1 MPGLI
6 RGVARTAVIA
16 GTATAV
22 SNGVSR
28 RQYGRWEQQAQQQQ
42 AQEYAQQQLAAQQ
55 YAQQQQALAAQQAAP
70 AAAPVDPTIAKLQEL
85 ANLHA
90 QGILSD
96 AEFGAAK
103 AKVLGV

>member
-42 AQEYAQQQLAAQQ
+42 AQEYAQQQYAAQQ
-55 YAQQQQALAAQQAAP
+55 YAAQQQALAAQAAP
-70 AAAPVDPTIAKLQEL
+70 AQAPVDPTIAKLQEL
-85 ANLHA
+85 ASLHA

-96 AEFGAAK
+96 EEFSAAK